1 MFVLLKVIGL
11 ALLCLAVSATGF
23 IYCERLL
30 HRKKYLEQLSGFAGN
45 CTDDMR
51 CLNKNIFEIFAGHAK
66 LELSFFKELNSE
78 NISDNKALRKILS
91 GAGVREDDMFVIT
104 DFLIRMGASDLESQ
118 KTHCKYFSEKF
129 SRLQREAEQELIEKG
144 KLARTLCVLGSI
156 ALFIIL
162 I

>member
-1 MFVLLKVIGL
+1 MFALLKVIGL
-11 ALLCLAVSATGF
+11 AMLCLSVSATGF

-30 HRKKYLEQLSGFAGN
+30 HRKKYLEQLSRFAGN

-51 CLNKNIFEIFAGHAK
+51 CLNKNIFEIFSSHAK
-66 LELSFFKELNSE
+66 RELSFFKELNSE
-78 NISDNKALRKILS
+78 NISDNKVLRKILS
-91 GAGVREDDMFVIT
+91 GAGIREDDIFTVS
-104 DFLIRMGASDLESQ
+104 DFLMRMGASDLESQ
-118 KTHCKYFSEKF
+118 KTHCKYFAEKF
-129 SRLQREAEQELIEKG
+129 FCLQREAEQELKEKG